1 MKLTKSKLKE
11 IIREEIQ
18 QLNEAEYT
26 QTYKSIKDMDKD
38 RNRIWT
44 ITGYPRVNISFGSE
58 INKNGTMK
66 PSWIKIEGD
75 KVWVDAYKK
84 IAFKGNGKST
94 DVIKY
99 VREKTGNDNA

>member
-1 MKLTKSKLKE
+1 MVNLFNINLGEHKMKLTKSKLKE

-44 ITGYPRVNISFGSE
+44 ITGYPRVNISF
-58 INKNGTMK
+58 IQ
-66 PSWIKIEGD
+66 
-75 KVWVDAYKK
+75 
-84 IAFKGNGKST
+84 
-94 DVIKY
+94 
-99 VREKTGNDNA
+99 